1 VICVQI
7 IAETFKNGSRAE
19 SRIRFQL
26 AGLRFSSWTKD
37 VQQQRVE
44 FVVRANRGESLS
56 ALCREFEIT
65 RPTGYLWLRRL
76 AGDPA
81 QVRGRRAQLEQRI
94 ETAFALFS

>member
-1 VICVQI
+1 M
-7 IAETFKNGSRAE
+7 
-19 SRIRFQL
+19 
-26 AGLRFSSWTKD
+26 
-37 VQQQRVE
+37 QQQRVE

-81 QVRGRRAQLEQRI
+81 QVPADGLEQRI